1 MSQFTGFPSSKVR
14 TIRIPELFFQS
25 VLPMLKTELEVK
37 IALLTFWLLEQQE
50 GATRFIRLEDYFSP
64 PAWFMDGEK
73 KEAITKAKIKKTVQ
87 HLTEIGMIIAAQP
100 EGITEPLYFLNSDR
114 GKALAQAYLKGN
126 WQPGEESTG
135 IQTGR
140 ERRTIYQLYEENIGP
155 LTPLIADSLKEA
167 ETTYHEDW
175 IKDAIQIAV
184 ENNVR
189 RWKYIEAILASW
201 KEEGRYAKTKRDYE
215 ESYRKYFQED
225 E

>member
-1 MSQFTGFPSSKVR
+1 MNQFTGFPSSKVR
-14 TIRIPELFFQS
+14 TIRIPEPFFQS
-25 VLPMLKTELEVK
+25 VLPMLRTQLEVK
-37 IALLTFWLLEQQE
+37 TALLTFWLLEQQE
-50 GATRFIRLEDYFSP
+50 GTARFIRPEDFFNP
-64 PAWFMDGEK
+64 PAWFTEGEK
-73 KEAITKAKIKKTVQ
+73 KDAITTAKIEKAVL
-87 HLTEIGMIIAAQP
+87 HLVEIGMVIAAQP
-100 EGITEPLYFLNSDR
+100 EGITEPLYFLNSAR
-114 GKALAQAYLKGN
+114 GKAVSQAYLKGN
-126 WQPGEESTG
+126 WQPGEEGAG

-140 ERRTIYQLYEENIGP
+140 EHRTIYQLYEENIGP

-167 ETTYHEDW
+167 EATYHEDW